1 MTDFVAETRHY
12 CRNPRCRSKLPA
24 PVANT
29 HEAFCAR
36 GCFNSFYLHRCIVCE
51 RAIEQPKRGK
61 RLICKRAKC
70 RNALG
75 GGLSLGRYHAS
86 QSAKLNSVKADSVD
100 VLTAPATDIAA
111 PAWRIVAGPELTA
124 SQFHCATIADGP
136 NCEWKGG
143 EYQRIEARNRAL
155 LREHFRRLGA
165 KAQIQRHHAPVNV
178 VGGYRFPGAPDIDLM
193 SPIATAPAPT
203 PTASAVIGDGLDI
216 PGFLLRRRAA

>member
-29 HEAFCAR
+29 REAFCAR

>member
-24 PVANT
+24 PVASAR
-29 HEAFCAR
+29 EAFCVR
-36 GCFNSFYLHRCIVCE
+36 GCFNSFYLHRCLVCE
-51 RAIEQPKRGK
+51 GAIEQPKRGR

-70 RNALG
+70 RNALQG
-75 GGLSLGRYHAS
+75 GVSLGRYHHA
-86 QSAKLNSVKADSVD
+86 QSAKLISVKADSVD

-111 PAWRIVAGPELTA
+111 PAWRIVAGPELIA

-136 NCEWKGG
+136 NSEWKGG
-143 EYQRIEARNRAL
+143 EYPRIEARNRAL

-178 VGGYRFPGAPDIDLM
+178 LGGYRFPDAPEIDL
-193 SPIATAPAPT
+193 SPIATAASAPT
-203 PTASAVIGDGLDI
+203 ARAVVGDGLDI